1 MKGSTMTAP
10 TREEFSDRLLRGSVK
25 KYYEPIVDI
34 DWDAE
39 LDPDK
44 FFLPPK
50 VVSLYGTPIWD
61 AMTREQQIELSRQEL
76 VNTLSAGIWFEN
88 ILNQAILRTIMHQDP
103 TANATHYALTE
114 LGDETRHMV
123 MFGKAIS
130 RVGAK
135 PIQPRWWQRVVI
147 NALPL
152 AFKGSV
158 LWIAALIGEEIFDSL
173 QRRMMDDTELQPM
186 VQRLMRIHVTEEARH
201 IQFARDGVRKRVGEM
216 PRLNRWWVSN
226 INGVGGYFF
235 QFLFSN
241 KVQYRRVGLDARAAR
256 RMARRSQHRHEVQI
270 AGFAPLAAF
279 LDEVGLMGRIARR
292 MWRRSHF
299 LPGAA
304 TVAEPGADLDEPT
317 KFYDGAAN
325 LRIADDDHAVRVRL
339 SGRLDPIDG
348 KYHWRGTVFGAL
360 PDDVLKRPEALLTAN
375 GRTSAARL
383 TELTPQGGY
392 SVTGVGSPPF
402 A

>member
-1 MKGSTMTAP
+1 MTAL
-10 TREEFSDRLLRGSVK
+10 TREDFSGRLLRGSVK
-25 KYYEPIVDI
+25 KYYEPVVDI
-34 DWDAE
+34 DWESE

-50 VVSLYGTPIWD
+50 VVSLFGTPIWD
-61 AMTREQQIELSRQEL
+61 SMTREQRIELSRQEL

-88 ILNQAILRTIMHQDP
+88 ILNQAILRKIMHEDP
-103 TANATHYALTE
+103 TGNETHYALTE
-114 LGDETRHMV
+114 MGDETRHMV

-130 RVGAK
+130 RLGAK

-152 AFKGSV
+152 GFKGSV
-158 LWIAALIGEEIFDSL
+158 LWVAALIGEEIFDSL
-173 QRRMMDDTELQPM
+173 QRQMMDDPELQPM

-201 IQFARDGVRKRVGEM
+201 IQFARDGVRKRVGDM
-216 PRLNRWWVSN
+216 PLLNRLWVSN

-241 KVQYRRVGLDARAAR
+241 KVQYRRVGLDASAAR
-256 RMARRSQHRHEVQI
+256 RMARSSQHRHDVQI

-279 LDEVGLMGRIARR
+279 LEEVGLMGRISRR

-299 LPGAA
+299 LPATTRVAA
-304 TVAEPGADLDEPT
+304 PDADVDGPKT
-317 KFYDGAAN
+317 FYDGAAN

-339 SGRLDPIDG
+339 TGRLDPIDG
-348 KYHWRGTVFGAL
+348 KYHWRGMVFGAL

-375 GRTSAARL
+375 GRTAAARL